1 MYKKPTILKL
11 KSVYKSNLK
20 IDKCTILQKK
30 NNAGKGTIPFYNYTM
45 VIKQELN
52 KVSVDTTHIGK
63 LIFFVF
69 IRDYSRYKL

>member
-1 MYKKPTILKL
+1 MYEKPTNLKL
-11 KSVYKSNLK
+11 KLVYKSNLK
-20 IDKCTILQKK
+20 NGKCTILQKK

>member
-52 KVSVDTTHIGK
+52 KVSVDTMSYRKI
-63 LIFFVF
+63 
-69 IRDYSRYKL
+69 D